1 MISFPLFAH
10 QIYTC
15 ITALPPLPVFRVSCG
30 VMPWGRQGGP
40 GIWPQGKKGPIR
52 SRGFLACAP
61 RRCPVW
67 SRQVQVESGESP
79 VLLLPC
85 PALPG
90 PGRSAEARNRT
101 PEWAGHRVHLSAG
114 ARRRSTTPFGL
125 RALGQTEK
133 HVQTF
138 SHIPTFL
145 SLCPLPSTPYSPF
158 PYRYNLTSNP
168 PTPILSLATL
178 PFPSL
183 TSFFLSLSHHH
194 HVFWLRWLPGWREEK
209 REASSLSATEDHLHY
224 SILRHS
230 PPGKISFSVPPRLTL
245 VIAVGRFF
253 RFFGPSHISSVVG
266 SSIVPAL
273 FARSPRL
280 RFLFVPVT
288 LFHS

>member
-1 MISFPLFAH
+1 LA
-10 QIYTC
+10 
-15 ITALPPLPVFRVSCG
+15 A
-30 VMPWGRQGGP
+30 
-40 GIWPQGKKGPIR
+40 GKKGPIR

-67 SRQVQVESGESP
+67 SRQVQVESGDRESP

-101 PEWAGHRVHLSAG
+101 PEWAGHRVHLSYPRALG
-114 ARRRSTTPFGL
+114 DESTTPFGL
-125 RALGQTEK
+125 RALGQTEN

-138 SHIPTFL
+138 SRIPTFL

-209 REASSLSATEDHLHY
+209 REASSLSATEDHPHS
-224 SILRHS
+224 SILRHG